1 MLRYFI
7 SLMGL
12 ILLLLGC
19 GSMPSTNPP
28 TSGVV
33 INTDHTTYTPN
44 DAISVTVHNTLPTP
58 IYAMDTLSSCSIL
71 SLQYQVNAAWQPSHV
86 AQCPQKRPTRRV
98 KIDAGATYTAT
109 ITAGYPGL
117 KQLAFPIGS
126 YQLMLIYTTSP
137 SVIPTAE
144 NGATAT
150 SAIIQVQ
157 G

>member
-1 MLRYFI
+1 MLRYII

-12 ILLLLGC
+12 ILLLPGC
-19 GSMPSTNPP
+19 GSTPSTNPP

-33 INTDHTTYTPN
+33 ISTDHLTYTPS
-44 DAISVTVHNTLPTP
+44 DAISVTAHNTLPTP

-86 AQCPQKRPTRRV
+86 AQCPQKRPARRV

-117 KQLAFPIGS
+117 KQLSFPVGS

-137 SVIPTAE
+137 SVIPSAE

-157 G
+157 